1 MPKGLTP
8 IRSNHR
14 NDQLHTCCIS
24 YLLVTQ
30 RDPSFPF
37 RIDYEFKGR
46 FLPEGTSTPITAK
59 LTLVTDFTFHRL
71 PLSLSFNVINDRHS
85 RLITASST
93 SPRSL
98 ACTKRGEKVIFL
110 SIHRF
115 HRCGGGVGWGVL
127 GHTGCVTRA

>member
-59 LTLVTDFTFHRL
+59 LTLVTDFTFHRV
-71 PLSLSFNVINDRHS
+71 PLSLSLSTLSTIAIRVLSPPLLHRLALS
-85 RLITASST
+85 RARNEEKRSFSSRFT
-93 SPRSL
+93 D
-98 ACTKRGEKVIFL
+98 
-110 SIHRF
+110 SI
-115 HRCGGGVGWGVL
+115 GVVVVGWGVL

>member
-71 PLSLSFNVINDRHS
+71 PLSLFQRYQRSPFASYHHLFYIASLS
-85 RLITASST
+85 RVHETRRKGHFPLDSPISSVWWWWDGVCSDT
-93 SPRSL
+93 
-98 ACTKRGEKVIFL
+98 RGV
-110 SIHRF
+110 
-115 HRCGGGVGWGVL
+115 
-127 GHTGCVTRA
+127 

>member
-71 PLSLSFNVINDRHS
+71 PLSLFQRYQRSPFASYHRLFYIASFS
-85 RLITASST
+85 RVHEEKRSFSS
-93 SPRSL
+93 
-98 ACTKRGEKVIFL
+98 
-110 SIHRF
+110 RF
-115 HRCGGGVGWGVL
+115 TDFIGVVVVGWGVL